1 MKSKYH
7 IFLFV
12 GVLFLAVTIS
22 NVTNKDSSLFSSAL
36 GEAEG
41 GSQPVQSN
49 TFFDASLSSLDLVEV
64 REGPSRDWNV
74 LDPKLSLQGVL
85 IQSIDDGFPYYH
97 YNTYKAWPTASL
109 TKLLTAV
116 IVLEDIG
123 GREKIIV
130 TERAVNA
137 EGSSGGLREGEQYR
151 VEDLVKI
158 LLIASSN
165 DAAITFEDHV
175 GGVHEFIRLM
185 NKKAGELGMSRSIFN
200 DASGLSDLNLSTAS
214 DILRLIRY
222 VLEEHPNI
230 LTWTR
235 MPSFLVQPLNS
246 VDSRIIYNVNPIAS
260 RSDFLGGKTGTSQA
274 ALQNLVS
281 LFSYKGKRMVMVILG
296 SWNRVKDAEDL
307 LGWIDRAYS
316 L

>member
-1 MKSKYH
+1 M
-7 IFLFV
+7 
-12 GVLFLAVTIS
+12 
-22 NVTNKDSSLFSSAL
+22 
-36 GEAEG
+36 
-41 GSQPVQSN
+41 
-49 TFFDASLSSLDLVEV
+49 
-64 REGPSRDWNV
+64 
-74 LDPKLSLQGVL
+74 
-85 IQSIDDGFPYYH
+85 
-97 YNTYKAWPTASL
+97 
-109 TKLLTAV
+109 TAV